1 MQSDC
6 GDIMPENS
14 KIKVLH
20 NEYFQSQKK
29 KAEREHANRQL
40 RSHKARM
47 LLVGLVVAV
56 GTVCGLFRIVQS
68 RVAAVRI
75 DRQTAVEQHRLNQAK
90 SKNKELNEEVKQLND
105 SDYIQK
111 LIREKYY
118 YSKSGETVYTLPA
131 NNDGSSL
138 GN

>member
-1 MQSDC
+1 M
-6 GDIMPENS
+6 
-14 KIKVLH
+14 
-20 NEYFQSQKK
+20 
-29 KAEREHANRQL
+29 
-40 RSHKARM
+40 
-47 LLVGLVVAV
+47 
-56 GTVCGLFRIVQS
+56 
-68 RVAAVRI
+68 AAVRI

-131 NNDGSSL
+131 NNNGSSL